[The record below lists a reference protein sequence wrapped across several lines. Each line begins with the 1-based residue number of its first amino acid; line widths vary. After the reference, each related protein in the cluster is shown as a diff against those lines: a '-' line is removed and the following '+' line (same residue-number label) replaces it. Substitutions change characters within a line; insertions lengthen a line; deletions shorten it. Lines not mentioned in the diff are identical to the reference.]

1 MPVRVAARDD
11 LQLASLE
18 LRYTRI
24 AGSGETF
31 AFQEGSVPLSIQGAG
46 TASGTAWRGDGVISL
61 AALKLED
68 GDTLVYRALA
78 RDHKPGADP
87 ATSESFL
94 IEIGKR
100 SEATSAGFALPDEK
114 DRQALSQQ
122 MLIMKTERLIAE
134 RPMLAAGAVLERSR
148 LLAIEQ
154 RMVRS
159 EFVFMSGGE
168 VQDEVEEAAHA
179 HELVEGRFENEGQV
193 ELLNAI
199 REMSRAEARLNA
211 ADTAQALVFERAALA
226 ALQKAFDR
234 RRYFLRTLPE
244 RTRIDP
250 ARRLSGDVSTARSST
265 RTLLPAGEDPVATSL
280 RELLRDL
287 ETAVRT
293 GTGLDARLAARLLSA
308 DPQSAALQKI
318 AIQMSGA
325 SRPDDKARSAVAARE
340 PLIALLRQR
349 LSVAPARQLPR
360 DPLLGHLADQLQRL
374 GVAR

>member
-1 MPVRVAARDD
+1 
-11 LQLASLE
+11 
-18 LRYTRI
+18 
-24 AGSGETF
+24 
-31 AFQEGSVPLSIQGAG
+31 
-46 TASGTAWRGDGVISL
+46 
-61 AALKLED
+61 
-68 GDTLVYRALA
+68 
-78 RDHKPGADP
+78 
-87 ATSESFL
+87 
-94 IEIGKR
+94 
-100 SEATSAGFALPDEK
+100 
-114 DRQALSQQ
+114 
-122 MLIMKTERLIAE
+122 MKTERLIAE

-250 ARRLSGDVSTARSST
+250 ARRLSGDISTARSST
-265 RTLLPAGEDPVATSL
+265 RTVLPAGEDPVATSL

-318 AIQMSGA
+318 AVQMSGA
-325 SRPDDKARSAVAARE
+325 SRSDDKARSAVAARE
-340 PLIALLRQR
+340 PLDRPAAPAPLGRPGAPAAARSPARTPRRSAAAPRSGTMNVARLLRGGAIAIALAGVADPVVTLERT
-349 LSVAPARQLPR
+349 APAA
-360 DPLLGHLADQLQRL
+360 ADDCRARR
-374 GVAR
+374 GARPGRGGRAGTHAVATSTT